1 MWDKKVLL
9 EHKRI
14 KQDIYLGGGEKRI
27 KKQHEKGK
35 LTARERIDRLMD
47 PGTFYEIDSMV
58 MSRTTDFGMEEKRKR
73 GDGIVA
79 GYGKIRGRLVFVS
92 SQDFTVCGGSGGE
105 EYALKMCRLIE
116 MAMQAG
122 APVINI
128 NDSGGARIEEGICS
142 LSGYSR
148 LFYLNTVA
156 SGVIPQIALILGPCA
171 GGASYSPALC
181 DFVFMVEDES
191 QMYLTGPKVVEISIG
206 EKISM
211 EDLGGVRVHT
221 EKSGVAHFLYPDE
234 DTCFDGV
241 KALLSYLPQN
251 GKNRPTCVEWNY
263 TGDGERFQEL
273 VPENARKI
281 FDVKRVAEN
290 LLDDFSFLE
299 IQKDFAK
306 NVVIGFG
313 RLEGEAVGIVANQPT
328 TLGGAMD
335 YDAADKAAR
344 FVRVCDCFNIPLVT
358 LVDIPAFYPGSRQ
371 EQAGIIRHGAKLLYA
386 FAEATV
392 PKICLVMRKAYGGA
406 FCAMNSKELGA
417 DIVYAWPIAE
427 IAVMGAEGAVNIVY
441 RKEMEQA
448 GDQEQTRQTY
458 IEDYERR
465 FLNPYFA
472 AEHGFVDEVIG
483 PEETREKICAALDM
497 LRDKHVML
505 PSKKHG
511 NIPL

>member
-14 KQDIYLGGGEKRI
+14 KQEIYLGGGEARI

-35 LTARERIDRLMD
+35 LTARERICQLID
-47 PGTFYEIDSMV
+47 PGTFCEIDSMV
-58 MSRTTDFGMEEKRKR
+58 MSRTTDFGMETKRKR

-79 GYGKIRGRLVFVS
+79 GYGRIHGRLVFVS

-105 EYALKMCRLIE
+105 KYALKMCRLIE
-116 MAMQAG
+116 MALKTG

-191 QMYLTGPKVVEISIG
+191 QMYLTGPKVVELSIG

-211 EDLGGVRVHT
+211 EELGGVRVHM
-221 EKSGVAHFLYPDE
+221 EKSGVAHFSYPDE
-234 DTCFDGV
+234 AACFDGV
-241 KALLSYLPQN
+241 KTLLSYLPQN
-251 GKNRPTCVEWNY
+251 GKAKPACAEWKY
-263 TGDGERFQEL
+263 SGDGRLFQEF
-273 VPENARKI
+273 VPDNARKI
-281 FDVKRVAEN
+281 FDVRNVAEN
-290 LLDDFSFLE
+290 LLDDGSFLE

-313 RLEGEAVGIVANQPT
+313 RMEGESVGVIANQPT

-335 YDAADKAAR
+335 YDAADKTAR
-344 FVRVCDCFNIPLVT
+344 FVRVCDCFNIPLLT

-441 RKEMEQA
+441 RKEIEQA
-448 GDQEQTRQTY
+448 DDQEQARQRY
-458 IEDYERR
+458 IEDYECR

-472 AEHGFVDEVIG
+472 AEHGFVDEVIS
-483 PEETREKICAALDM
+483 PEETREKICMALAM
-497 LRDKHVML
+497 LRDKNVTL
-505 PSKKHG
+505 PGKKHG